1 MAVITPATTY
11 PAGALNVA
19 GHNANVFSTTAGQG
33 IMSEPNGGLEQ
44 ANLDATF
51 AVRDEHVMSEEA
63 VRASQDGLNVPMDLF
78 SNGFGDSGED
88 EDSTREKVY
97 ITVAGLSH
105 RVYFPYN
112 ARHVIWQW
120 STFASVYHPAFYD
133 VAAGYN
139 RDNLIIRAYIDGLPV
154 AAFTRPLVPSA
165 MLFEGLGTTN
175 DALAEDY
182 EDSTAMWYDFTKLV
196 RNVQAGYHELSV
208 KVYMERNEHSV
219 ALVAEGIIPD
229 ADDPADT
236 YDYYAHNRITFGV
249 RNVRCVSF
257 A

>member
-1 MAVITPATTY
+1 MAIITPATTY

-19 GHNANVFSTTAGQG
+19 GHNANIYSTAAGQG
-33 IMSEPNGGLEQ
+33 VMSEPNGGLEQ
-44 ANLDATF
+44 ANLAPAF

-112 ARHVIWQW
+112 ARHVLWQW
-120 STFASVYHPAFYD
+120 STYIAVYHPVFYENQE
-133 VAAGYN
+133 GFN
-139 RDNLIIRAYIDGLPV
+139 RDNLIIRAYIDGLPI
-154 AAFTRPLVPSA
+154 AAFTRPMVPSA
-165 MLFEGLGTTN
+165 MLYEGLGTSN

-196 RNVQAGYHELSV
+196 RNVPAGYHELSV
-208 KVYMERNEHSV
+208 KVYMERSEHTV